1 MTACKSYAKIE
12 CKGDGKMEN
21 LLYYV
26 DSTIQEFSAQVL
38 HIGNDGRDYVV
49 LSNTAFYPT
58 GGGQPHD
65 TGWLDDVEVNDV
77 EKVDGEIRHYINGQ
91 LSLGEVTG
99 KLNWQRR
106 FDHMQQHT
114 GQHILTAA
122 FVELFDYATTSFHL
136 GAGLVSIDIDT
147 EEISQEQ
154 LQQAEARANEIIL
167 ENRPIETKWVTKNEL
182 EQYNLRKDV
191 AVDEDIRLVII
202 PDYDYNGCGGTHP
215 TSTGQVSMLKIMST
229 EKMKKQIRVYF
240 VCGVRVLQELAMR
253 KAVLTDVARQL
264 SVPEEQS
271 AIALKKIMDSA
282 KVTDRNL
289 AEAQEA
295 LLQYEA
301 QELLADAQQH
311 VVAAQFENR
320 PIQTLQKLGRCITQ
334 QDAEVIALLVASN
347 DDKLQFVAARG
358 QNVTVSMKNLAAAT
372 LSIVNGK
379 GGGSDALAQGGGEKL
394 VTTSELL
401 EYMVKTLGQ

>member
-1 MTACKSYAKIE
+1 
-12 CKGDGKMEN
+12 MEN